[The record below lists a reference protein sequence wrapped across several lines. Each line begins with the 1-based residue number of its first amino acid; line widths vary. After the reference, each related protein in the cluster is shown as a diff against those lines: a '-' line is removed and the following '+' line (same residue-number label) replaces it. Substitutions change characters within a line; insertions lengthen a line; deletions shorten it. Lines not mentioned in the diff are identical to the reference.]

1 MCYFTRYLIYTGQN
15 LVMEYIKETLRGIAI
30 MAICWLLYVLYIGF
44 QKLCDKDSKRG
55 DIARFIGKIG
65 SGTLL
70 TYIAICSIVG
80 LIIGVIILLR

>member
-1 MCYFTRYLIYTGQN
+1 MMFMLKDTLI
-15 LVMEYIKETLRGIAI
+15 GIAV

-55 DIARFIGKIG
+55 GIARLIGKIG
-65 SGTLL
+65 SGSLL

-80 LIIGVIILLR
+80 LIIGVIVLLR